1 MNNIEETENNWN
13 EARAKAQKALHEYWD
28 AHERWQILEKEE
40 ELAFELHLQ
49 ALQEYRYTPY
59 RPLRDGETISDTDQ
73 WRFSEQ
79 HEWEYF
85 KASVGQIWVG
95 SEWTEGTQTR
105 TLQNTIT

>member
-1 MNNIEETENNWN
+1 MNNIEKTELNWK
-13 EARAKAQKALHEYWD
+13 EARAIAQKVRQEYLD
-28 AHERWQILEKEE
+28 AYDRWQILEKQEDIAFALYIQ
-40 ELAFELHLQ
+40 ELRELS
-49 ALQEYRYTPY
+49 YSPY
-59 RPLRDGETISDTDQ
+59 RPLTDGETIRDTDQ